1 MTRSVI
7 FTSSLCTGV
16 VALAMMAAAGT
27 SQPDA
32 PAAATVATKATATAS
47 EPADRVT
54 LSDGRTV
61 TAPILKET
69 AEFIWLDMG
78 FDVLQVPRGSVETI
92 ERAKQDDG
100 STEARSAKDI
110 FRTAERLPERTPKEL
125 SRRYGGAVIKVQTP
139 GGLGSGF
146 IVDPAGY
153 AITNAHVV
161 QGERNIKVTVYE
173 QGERD
178 FRLKIYDDVE
188 LIAVNDHIDLALIR
202 IRPSKDGPTEFPYVV
217 VQGAEELA
225 AGQDV
230 FAIGAPLGLE
240 RTLSRGVVSTTQRSF
255 EGLTYIQT
263 DTQINPG
270 NSGGPLFN
278 LRGEVIGVTNMGIPL
293 GEGLN
298 FAIPVRYVKDFI
310 RNRDAFAFDAQNP
323 NAGYKYN
330 DPPVRSVFSP
340 PAALDDASAP

>member
-1 MTRSVI
+1 MAYAMTVWSARAIGCV
-7 FTSSLCTGV
+7 G
-16 VALAMMAAAGT
+16 LAMLAAAGS
-27 SQPDA
+27 SQPEAAA
-32 PAAATVATKATATAS
+32 PAAAARPS
-47 EPADRVT
+47 PAPAAVDRVT
-54 LSDGRTV
+54 LTDGRTV
-61 TAPILKET
+61 AAPILKET
-69 AEFIWLDMG
+69 AEFLWLDLG
-78 FDVLQVPRGSVETI
+78 FDVLQVPRGEVETI
-92 ERAKQDDG
+92 ERAKAEDAG
-100 STEARSAKDI
+100 VEARSAKDL
-110 FRTAERLPERTPKEL
+110 FRMAERLPERTPKEL
-125 SRRYGGAVIKVQTP
+125 ARRFGGAVIKVQTP

-161 QGERNIKVTVYE
+161 QGERRIKVTVYE

-178 FRLKIYDDVE
+178 FRLKVYENVE

-202 IRPSKDGPTEFPYVV
+202 IRPDQGDGPAEFPYVML
-217 VQGAEELA
+217 QGPEDLA

-298 FAIPVRYVKDFI
+298 FAIPIRYVKDFI
-310 RNRDAFAFDAQNP
+310 RNRDAFAFDEQNP

-330 DPPVRSVFSP
+330 DPPSRAVFTP

>member
-1 MTRSVI
+1 MIDLRFPIPAFV
-7 FTSSLCTGV
+7 TGV
-16 VALAMMAAAGT
+16 LAVAVIAAARSST
-27 SQPDA
+27 EPPATPPA
-32 PAAATVATKATATAS
+32 PVNS
-47 EPADRVT
+47 PAERVDRVT
-54 LSDGRTV
+54 LSDGRV
-61 TAPILKET
+61 VAAPILKET
-69 AEFIWLDMG
+69 AEFLWLDLG
-78 FDVLQVPRGSVETI
+78 FDVLQVPRGSVESI
-92 ERAKQDDG
+92 ERAEVPDAG
-100 STEARSAKDI
+100 VEAKSIKDL

-125 SRRYGGAVIKVQTP
+125 ARRFGGAVIKVQTP
-139 GGLGSGF
+139 RGLGSGF
-146 IVDPAGY
+146 IIDPAGY

-161 QGERNIKVTVYE
+161 QGERRIKVTVYE

-178 FRLKIYDDVE
+178 FRLRIYENVE
-188 LIAVNDHIDLALIR
+188 LVAVNNHIDLALIH
-202 IRPSKDGPTEFPYVV
+202 IKPGKDEGPAEFPCVM
-217 VQGAEELA
+217 VQGAEDLA

-298 FAIPVRYVKDFI
+298 FAIPVRYVKDFV
-310 RNRDAFAFDAQNP
+310 RNRDAFAFNAQNP

-330 DPPVRSVFSP
+330 DPPTRSVFTP